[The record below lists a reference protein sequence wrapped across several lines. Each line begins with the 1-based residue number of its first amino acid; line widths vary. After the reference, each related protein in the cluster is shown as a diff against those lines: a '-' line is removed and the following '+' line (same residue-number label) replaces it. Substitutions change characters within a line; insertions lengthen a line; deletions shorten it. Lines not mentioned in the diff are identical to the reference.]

1 MFENFLAAF
10 KNYPEVNLHLVAGL
24 IIFARFLGFIVF
36 APVISRKDIPF
47 LIKIAFSFIMT
58 IIFLSI
64 LSPSGFPQSN
74 SLFLAIILNFV
85 FGGLMGYAA
94 AAIFAAITS
103 AGDMVNMQMG
113 LSSSMMFDPG
123 TKEQISVMGQMFSL
137 LGTVIY
143 LNIGGFFWLI
153 SAFKRGFDIFPL
165 YGTSIPIDKI
175 VSLDYLVTITGNVL
189 FIGLQMAAPVL
200 VATLAMDI
208 ILGIISKT
216 APQVNVFQLSFL
228 FKPVVG
234 AAIIVIILP
243 LLVNTIN
250 EYFSFYSKIF

>member
-1 MFENFLAAF
+1 MFENFLDAF
-10 KNYPEVNLHLVAGL
+10 KNYPEINMHLIAGL
-24 IIFARFLGFIVF
+24 IIFARFIGFIIY
-36 APVISRKDIPF
+36 APVLSRKDVPF
-47 LIKIAFSFIMT
+47 LIKISFSFIMT
-58 IIFLSI
+58 VIFLSL
-64 LSPSGFPQSN
+64 LSPSSFPKSE
-74 SLFLAIILNFV
+74 SLFLAIVLNFV
-85 FGGLMGYAA
+85 FGGIIGYAA
-94 AAIFAAITS
+94 QVIFATITA

-123 TKEQISVMGQMFSL
+123 TKEQSSVVGQLFGL

-143 LNIGGFFWLI
+143 INIGGFFWLI
-153 SAFKRGFDIFPL
+153 SAFKRGFEVFPL
-165 YGTSIPIDKI
+165 YGTSIPLDKI
-175 VSLDYLVTITGNVL
+175 VNIDYLITITSNVL

-200 VATLAMDI
+200 IATLAMDV

-234 AAIIVIILP
+234 AAILVIILP

-250 EYFSFYSKIF
+250 EYFSYYAKIF